1 LPPSADIFKLPKQY
15 FETRHIRTGNSRVLI
30 RGKRSSKM
38 TEEDLAQ
45 THMIPN
51 EMRRDDGVGNTPY
64 VRGRVRTVSMLNS
77 RCMVMQIRKK
87 HAMDAYHSF
96 HKRWIPF
103 DEFLKASQI
112 STLGCIPYV
121 THVFTLQQRRRVLQ
135 VRQKHTYSL
144 PFIFHSALSSQ
155 NTKRERISTVPHASL
170 SLGSRI
176 HNHSVHTSADETRN
190 KSLAKKRRKTEWV
203 GHE

>member
-1 LPPSADIFKLPKQY
+1 
-15 FETRHIRTGNSRVLI
+15 
-30 RGKRSSKM
+30 
-38 TEEDLAQ
+38 
-45 THMIPN
+45 MIPN
-51 EMRRDDGVGNTPY
+51 EKRGDDRVGNTPY

-112 STLGCIPYV
+112 FTLGCIPYV
-121 THVFTLQQRRRVLQ
+121 THGCTSLQQRRRVLQ
-135 VRQKHTYSL
+135 VRHSRTYSL

-170 SLGSRI
+170 SLVSRI

-190 KSLAKKRRKTEWV
+190 KSLAKKRTGKNRV
-203 GHE
+203 GWTRVRRESDEGT